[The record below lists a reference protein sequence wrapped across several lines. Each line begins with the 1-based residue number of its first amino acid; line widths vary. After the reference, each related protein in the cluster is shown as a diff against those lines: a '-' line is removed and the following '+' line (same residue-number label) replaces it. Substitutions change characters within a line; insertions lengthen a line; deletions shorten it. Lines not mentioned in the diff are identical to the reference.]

1 MKQLIFCLIFVI
13 AGYILGSLFPYS
25 GFIKEGAERGI
36 EGTAQVEVTLQAENN
51 DPLANVEVDIAERPG
66 PPLSGGVAHTDE
78 NGIAT
83 FQIKPGNYF
92 IFFNSGNFPEDF
104 IEPEPKEVTIKEGEL
119 NEFTI
124 VLELK

>member
-13 AGYILGSLFPYS
+13 IGYILGSFFPYS
-25 GFIKEGAERGI
+25 GFIKEGEGI

-51 DPLANVEVDIAERPG
+51 DPLANVEVDIAEIPG

-78 NGIAT
+78 NGIAV
-83 FQIKPGNYF
+83 FQIKPGDYF
-92 IFFNSGNFPEDF
+92 IFFNSSNFPGDF
-104 IEPEPKEVTIKEGEL
+104 VEPEPREVTIKEGEL